1 MHVVIYGSRPDGHAK
16 VCLETLE
23 LLGWTCAGCLDD
35 VAAAG
40 ATPLR
45 GLEILGGRDAL
56 AGLRERGVEGVVL
69 GFGLGSGR
77 RALVE
82 PIRRAG
88 LALPPL
94 VHPGAHV
101 AASARIGDAAQVMC
115 GAVVGGDCV
124 VGEAALVN
132 AGAVLE
138 HDVLVGPGA
147 TIGPGAVLAGRAS
160 VEADA
165 TLGANASVPPDGL
178 VAEGATV
185 PAGTVAR

>member
-1 MHVVIYGSRPDGHAK
+1 MRVVIYGSRPDGHAK
-16 VCLETLE
+16 VTLETLA
-23 LLGWTCAGCLDD
+23 LLGWSCAGCLDD
-35 VAAAG
+35 VAAPG
-40 ATPLR
+40 ETSLR
-45 GLEILGGRDAL
+45 GLPILGGRDAL

-77 RALVE
+77 RALIE

-94 VHPGAHV
+94 VHPAAHV
-101 AASARIGDAAQVMC
+101 AGSARIGDGAQVMC
-115 GAVVGGDCV
+115 GAIVGGDCV

-138 HDVLVGPGA
+138 HDVVLGPGA
-147 TIGPGAVLAGRAS
+147 TIGPGAVLAGRAR

-165 TLGANASVPPDGL
+165 QLGANASVPPDGV

-185 PAGTVAR
+185 AAGAVAV